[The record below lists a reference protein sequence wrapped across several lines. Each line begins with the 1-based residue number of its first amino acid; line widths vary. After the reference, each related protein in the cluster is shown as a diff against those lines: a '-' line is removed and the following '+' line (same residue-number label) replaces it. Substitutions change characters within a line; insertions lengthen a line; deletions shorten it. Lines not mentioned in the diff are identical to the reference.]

1 MKFTARFRWRS
12 AKEVAE
18 VTWEDGRLSGD
29 PVLTRLIE
37 STARG
42 LEGMPIGFPTGGQ
55 TVTDHLSDPFS
66 ALYIMRFR
74 LPEPIEFL
82 DAGGEVPTLPP
93 VPDGAIP

>member
-1 MKFTARFRWRS
+1 M
-12 AKEVAE
+12 
-18 VTWEDGRLSGD
+18 
-29 PVLTRLIE
+29 
-37 STARG
+37 
-42 LEGMPIGFPTGGQ
+42 
-55 TVTDHLSDPFS
+55 TDHLSDPFS